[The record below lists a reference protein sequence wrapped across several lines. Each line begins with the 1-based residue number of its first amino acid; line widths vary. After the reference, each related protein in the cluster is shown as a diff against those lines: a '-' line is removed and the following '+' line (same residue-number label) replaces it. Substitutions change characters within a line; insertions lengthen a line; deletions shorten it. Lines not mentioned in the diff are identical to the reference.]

1 MVWKW
6 RVDMSNFN
14 GTQKSDY
21 IEFLE
26 EALERMKELDLNTYS
41 AAVEP
46 KWWLDMM
53 KLERECLAS
62 LEEMKQ

>member
-1 MVWKW
+1 MK
-6 RVDMSNFN
+6 

-21 IEFLE
+21 IKFLE
-26 EALERMKELDLNTYS
+26 ETLKRINELDLDTYS

-46 KWWLDMM
+46 KWWLNMM
-53 KLERECLAS
+53 KLNRQCSAS